1 MIYDYPKL
9 NPGHDAERC
18 SLHQLHYDAA
28 LPLNGTRAEY
38 SLKRKYK
45 FHKIP
50 SLLRY
55 YPKTMPSQQNGREIC
70 EGLCALGYEMGAARS
85 AGFWNMPQNEEP
97 EEHGF
102 ATAHFRMDKKRAA
115 IWLTPPGTDLI
126 ISECFF
132 TAMHVYQIEG
142 NAIWL
147 IPQIGN
153 IEEIILPPL
162 PLAQRIHIV
171 RPFLFSIADLD
182 ALVDTPEKW
191 RSEGRQVAMV
201 DHAYYTNTL
210 YR

>member
-1 MIYDYPKL
+1 MIHDYPKL
-9 NPGHDAERC
+9 NPEHDAERC
-18 SLHQLHYDAA
+18 CLHQLHYDAA
-28 LPLNGTRAEY
+28 LPLAGTRAERT
-38 SLKRKYK
+38 LKQKYK

-55 YPKTMPSQQNGREIC
+55 YPKTMPSQELGREIC
-70 EGLCALGYEMGAARS
+70 EGLCALGYEMGTAHPG
-85 AGFWNMPQNEEP
+85 GFWNMPQNKKP
-97 EEHGF
+97 EQGF
-102 ATAHFRMDKKRAA
+102 GSAHFQMDTKHAT

-147 IPQIGN
+147 VPEIGD
-153 IEEIILPPL
+153 IAQIILPPL

-171 RPFLFSIADLD
+171 RPFLYSIPELD
-182 ALVDTPEKW
+182 VLVETPERW
-191 RSEGRQVAMV
+191 RSQGRQVTLV

-210 YR
+210 YS